1 MKRSIALLLTLLLT
15 VSAYPATAEVTAS
28 ETNVFFES
36 TEITPA
42 RLDKVAQ
49 IPAGTEYTVLRTLDG
64 ADESLAWSEAWTKD
78 YRMAQIRYQSDEGE
92 KTGWIAVEA
101 KAHPLDTQPEL
112 TGEYGAV
119 LTVPSRET
127 GGSSLSFAASD
138 KAKAGQSS
146 FTGAGTEDM
155 AVEDALRLAL
165 DAVMGKYGQT
175 EGQLLRFRVS
185 YGYRAEGDYF
195 EGPYWQ
201 FDLDNPVN
209 ALDAYEVMVHSHDGH
224 IIYICG
230 PGEGNG

>member
-1 MKRSIALLLTLLLT
+1 MKRSIALLLTVLLT

-36 TEITPA
+36 TEIVPA
-42 RLDKVAQ
+42 QLDKVTQ

-64 ADESLAWSEAWTKD
+64 ADESLAWSQAWTED
-78 YRMAQIRYQSDEGE
+78 YRMAQIRYQSEEGE
-92 KTGWIAVEA
+92 KTGWITVEA
-101 KAHPLDTQPEL
+101 KAHPLDMQPEL
-112 TGEYGAV
+112 NGEYGTV
-119 LTVPSRET
+119 LTVPSREM
-127 GGSSLSFAASD
+127 GGSSLNFAASD
-138 KAKAGQSS
+138 KARAGQSS
-146 FTGAGTEDM
+146 FTGAGAGDM
-155 AVEDALRLAL
+155 AAADALRLAL

-185 YGYRAEGDYF
+185 YGYRAESDYF